1 VAELINLVVDLDER
15 FASDA
20 AVRERIAR
28 AGYVVDVAAGA
39 SDPVLAWIDEVFG
52 GSWSSEVVVAQCA
65 LAMRDGKPA
74 AFAAYDPVGLRYA
87 WLRGMARE
95 PGVGV
100 FGPFGVV
107 PALRGTLRQ
116 AQDAPQGDSL
126 GSLLLQVALCGLRAR
141 GYRRA
146 LIAATSNGLVPYYE
160 RHAGARVAERYDSR
174 SFTPEPIRTVALA
187 SGGGTNFEAVIE
199 GVAKGLPLN
208 LAALICNKPDAFAM
222 KRAKRA
228 AIPAIALP
236 WQRTE
241 QSREQ
246 YDALL
251 RDTVAQFEPELVLL
265 LGWMHLLEP
274 AFVEAFPQMLN
285 VHPSFLPLDPSQDRV
300 GMPDGTIV
308 RAYRGARAVRDA
320 LADRSAWVGASVHE
334 VTVHTDRGR
343 VLARKPLRV
352 IAQEDEETLLSRLH
366 PIEHVLVETA
376 IKRWL
381 YERTNAR

>member
-20 AVRERIAR
+20 AARERIAR
-28 AGYVVDVAAGA
+28 AGYSLDVAAGA

-52 GSWSSEVVVAQCA
+52 GAWSGEVAVAQCA

-74 AFAAYDPVGLRYA
+74 GFAAFDPVGLRYA

-100 FGPFGVV
+100 FGPFGVA
-107 PALRGTLRQ
+107 PGERGGALG
-116 AQDAPQGDSL
+116 AA
-126 GSLLLQVALCGLRAR
+126 LLEVALCGLRAR

-146 LIAATSNGLVPYYE
+146 LIAAASEGLVPYYE
-160 RHAGARVAERYDSR
+160 RHAGARVAERYDR
-174 SFTPEPIRTVALA
+174 GSFTPQPIRTVVLA
-187 SGGGTNFEAVIE
+187 SGSGTNFQAVID

-208 LAALICNKPDAFAM
+208 LVALICNKPDAFAI

-228 AIPAIALP
+228 AISAITLP
-236 WQRTE
+236 WQRTV

-246 YDALL
+246 YDMLL
-251 RDTVAQFEPELVLL
+251 RNTVEPFQPELVLL

-285 VHPSFLPLDPSQDRV
+285 VHPAFLPLDPSQDRV

-308 RAYRGARAVRDA
+308 PAYRGARAVRDA
-320 LADRSAWVGASVHE
+320 LADGSTWVGASVHE

-352 IAQEDEETLLSRLH
+352 IAEEDEDAVLSRLH